1 MQMIN
6 TIFYHQDMDGTF
18 LSPDEYND
26 DFIDRQA
33 ELLESSFY
41 WKKSVGA
48 THIRLGGSYKL

>member
-1 MQMIN
+1 
-6 TIFYHQDMDGTF
+6 MDGAF